1 MICTIIEV
9 NKSMDLNIYIIYNLL
24 FLVIFNGENISISMM
39 LNDIILFWLNLM
51 GAYSNFVSF

>member
-1 MICTIIEV
+1 
-9 NKSMDLNIYIIYNLL
+9 MDLNIYIIYNLL
-24 FLVIFNGENISISMM
+24 FLMIFNGENISISMM